1 MGRLWLHDLV
11 LFPFYAL
18 LGAVA
23 AGLLLRRGTGSRLRI
38 AVLNHLR
45 FPVLMSGLLLLVWY
59 PLVAGPAERGFMRTT
74 GLSKEVYLGRWLW
87 LTAALF
93 VGSALILA
101 LRYRGLSRQSRAAT
115 MLRSL
120 ACGTWAS
127 PSPMRGPD
135 DPALPNVVMDERGS
149 ILVVDDEP
157 TITDVVSRYLER
169 AGYST
174 RIAGDGAQALRL
186 AGESRPDLV
195 VLDLMMPGMDG
206 LEVMRRLREHE
217 RVSVILLTAKG
228 EHTDRIIGLR
238 LGADD
243 YVVKPFSPAEL
254 VARVDAVLRRVDNSP
269 ALEEPI
275 AFDDLELDPLA
286 RRVTVRGEEA
296 QLTVREY
303 DLLLHFVRHPGQV
316 FSRDQLMDAVWQYSF
331 YTDTSTVTVHVRR
344 LRAKIEQ
351 DPSSPRWLQTVWGV
365 GYRFQP

>member
-1 MGRLWLHDLV
+1 M
-11 LFPFYAL
+11 
-18 LGAVA
+18 
-23 AGLLLRRGTGSRLRI
+23 
-38 AVLNHLR
+38 
-45 FPVLMSGLLLLVWY
+45 
-59 PLVAGPAERGFMRTT
+59 
-74 GLSKEVYLGRWLW
+74 
-87 LTAALF
+87 
-93 VGSALILA
+93 
-101 LRYRGLSRQSRAAT
+101 
-115 MLRSL
+115 
-120 ACGTWAS
+120 
-127 PSPMRGPD
+127 D
-135 DPALPNVVMDERGS
+135 DRGS

-174 RIAGDGAQALRL
+174 RIAGDGVQALRL

-228 EHTDRIIGLR
+228 EQTDRIIGLR

-344 LRAKIEQ
+344 LRAKIEE

>member
-1 MGRLWLHDLV
+1 M
-11 LFPFYAL
+11 
-18 LGAVA
+18 
-23 AGLLLRRGTGSRLRI
+23 
-38 AVLNHLR
+38 
-45 FPVLMSGLLLLVWY
+45 
-59 PLVAGPAERGFMRTT
+59 
-74 GLSKEVYLGRWLW
+74 
-87 LTAALF
+87 
-93 VGSALILA
+93 
-101 LRYRGLSRQSRAAT
+101 
-115 MLRSL
+115 
-120 ACGTWAS
+120 
-127 PSPMRGPD
+127 
-135 DPALPNVVMDERGS
+135 DPRGS

-174 RIAGDGAQALRL
+174 RIAGDGADALRIV
-186 AGESRPDLV
+186 GESRPDLV

-269 ALEEPI
+269 QPEEPI
-275 AFDDLELDPLA
+275 AFEDFELDPVA

-296 QLTVREY
+296 QLTAREY

-316 FSRDQLMDAVWQYSF
+316 FSRDQLMDSVWRYRF

-344 LRAKIEQ
+344 LRAKIEA
-351 DPSSPRWLQTVWGV
+351 DASNPRWLQTVWGV